1 MIISREVNNVKF
13 VFSQSEC
20 GYQEVIDDFENSDY
34 VLVVTFN
41 ISENGDYLISKLKN
55 VRPNT
60 EVKIFSNIPQRFKQ
74 YYHENARNLAK
85 RKIRIYI
92 DKLNPERFNVN
103 TDTSFS
109 FSNHSKI
116 ILTNN
121 KVYVGSAN
129 FSDESRNNIESGFIS
144 DDVEFI
150 EFIKKDIVGYM
161 EGNSVGYYNNKFSRL
176 KVMLSLIYSNLENIR
191 QDLYYATHGSH
202 DHAGKSQ
209 EFFMVD
215 NNISLYDISPVD
227 NLLYDLEDL
236 LNEVQIEF
244 EEYEIDEFDIGQV
257 ISDLENIRDHYTEG
271 SPIDEYMKF
280 DEIRYVNDYI
290 DENSMMAFDEYL
302 EGYHDTGTERA
313 GEIKLELAESASEDV
328 LSLMENLKNLSF
340 NLEKI
345 ISQFPSS
352 NVNSNITNV

>member
-13 VFSQSEC
+13 VFSKSEC

-41 ISENGDYLISKLKN
+41 ISENGDYLINKLKN

-92 DKLNPERFNVN
+92 DKLNPENFNLN

-109 FSNHSKI
+109 FTNHSKI

-144 DDVEFI
+144 DDEEFI
-150 EFIKKDIVGYM
+150 KFIKKDIVGYM
-161 EGNSVGYYNNKFSRL
+161 EGNSISYYNNKFSRL
-176 KVMLSLIYSNLENIR
+176 KVMLSLIYSNLENVR

-215 NNISLYDISPVD
+215 NNISRYDIYPVD

-236 LNEVQIEF
+236 LNEVQIEL
-244 EEYEIDEFDIGQV
+244 EEYEIDEFNIGQM

-271 SPIDEYMKF
+271 SLIDEYMKF
-280 DEIRYVNDYI
+280 DEVRYVNDYI

-313 GEIKLELAESASEDV
+313 SEIKLELAESASEDV
-328 LSLMENLKNLSF
+328 LSLLENLKNLSL
-340 NLEKI
+340 NLEEI

-352 NVNSNITNV
+352 NVNNNITNV